1 MPTHQDLAELAK
13 ICARH
18 ARGATNKDVATL
30 LWKMAEDYQSEA
42 VKLDSDKSPDIG
54 EPPAGF
60 DGVTLALAQ

>member
-1 MPTHQDLAELAK
+1 MPTHEDLAELAK

-18 ARGATNKDVATL
+18 AKGATNKDVATV

-42 VKLDSDKSPDIG
+42 VKLDSSKSPNIG

-60 DGVTLALAQ
+60 DRVTLA